1 MLRDVGRPQR
11 NEEKS
16 STVTLQ
22 PLAADHV
29 TIPYMMAIDIPFH
42 MRYGS
47 LICYKKLLNDR
58 LKCSILCSTGFA
70 RASASLAVTWLFL
83 IFGQAIIPHLKE
95 ENEGYLLI

>member
-70 RASASLAVTWLFL
+70 RASASGCHLAVSYIW
-83 IFGQAIIPHLKE
+83 A
-95 ENEGYLLI
+95 GYHTSSERGE